1 LIIFSVISFSVL
13 KGKQRDEMGLI
24 IFSVISFLIS
34 MRKQRKEMGILK
46 GNEYVKKGI
55 KKI

>member
-1 LIIFSVISFSVL
+1 M
-13 KGKQRDEMGLI
+13 GKQRGEMGLI
-24 IFSVISFLIS
+24 IFSVISFLIL

-46 GNEYVKKGI
+46 GNEFIKKGI